1 MMQTHGPGVT
11 HVGDSNTDA
20 KPKLLTRAV
29 KTVGRLLGPTTASG
43 RAFGVVEKNL
53 TKVID
58 RIGQSDTY
66 LDLVGRRMSKK
77 FQSRVRKNSMQE
89 NLLRALR
96 LPSST
101 EVANLRRDVRSLHD
115 QMEALTTQLEV
126 VLESLDKKQSPP
138 TPPTG
143 ETP

>member
-1 MMQTHGPGVT
+1 M
-11 HVGDSNTDA
+11 GDSNTDA
-20 KPKLLTRAV
+20 KPKLLTQAV
-29 KTVGRLLGPTTASG
+29 KTVGRLLGPTTTSG

-58 RIGQSDTY
+58 RIGQSDMY

-77 FQSRVRKNSMQE
+77 FQSQVRKNSMQE

-101 EVANLRRDVRSLHD
+101 EVANLRRDVRGLHD

-126 VLESLDKKQSPP
+126 VLESLDKKNSPS

>member
-1 MMQTHGPGVT
+1 M
-11 HVGDSNTDA
+11 GDSNTGA

-29 KTVGRLLGPTTASG
+29 KRVGHLLGPSTASG

-58 RIGQSDTY
+58 KIGQSDMF
-66 LDLVGRRMSKK
+66 LDMVGRRMSKS
-77 FQSRVRKNSMQE
+77 FQSRARTNSMQE
-89 NLLRALR
+89 NVLRALR
-96 LPSST
+96 LPTST

-126 VLESLDKKQSPP
+126 VLETLDKKQSSP
-138 TPPTG
+138 TPPSG